1 MEFLLEI
8 NTEEMPSSHVKS
20 ALTQLKQKM
29 ESELGSFQI
38 SVNLIETHGTCRRL
52 VVLGDFAPRQ
62 EDREEVLVG
71 PPKAVA
77 VAPDGNFTAAALGF
91 AKSQGVDPN
100 ELEIVH
106 TPKGEY
112 FGLKR
117 IEKGKATQEIL
128 SKAVPSLITSLSFP
142 KMMRWA
148 EGTLRFSRPI
158 KNILCLFDA
167 KVVPFSVEGI
177 SSRGTTT
184 GHKLHAPA
192 KRKIR
197 SFEEYKEILRK
208 ARIIVDEGE
217 RKEIIVRQTEELLAP
232 LKARVHPDEEL
243 LEKLTYDVEHP
254 FVFLGSFPE
263 EYLNLPLEVLSTAMK
278 EGQKLFS
285 VVKDKKQLPV
295 FLGVADA
302 YKDAKSLIRNGN
314 ERVLKARLED
324 ARFFW
329 EQDVKIPLRERVPGL
344 EKVIFQ
350 EKLGS
355 YQAKAE
361 RIKKIVAYLC
371 DKIDERKMK
380 KELVLAAEL
389 CKTDLIT
396 EMVRE
401 FPSLQGKVGGL
412 YTRKQGYSSLV
423 SQAVYEHYQPVSLED
438 NSPSSM
444 GGALLSLADKMDS
457 IVGGVGIGIE
467 VSGSSDPFG
476 LRRHAQGVCKI
487 ILDRKIILSLS
498 RLLEKVL
505 AVYGNILVLPKAE
518 VVDYCKKFFEN
529 RLRYIYERMEYR
541 YDLVSAALGPGIDN
555 VYHTYLRLKALDAL
569 KASPQ
574 FEPMILIAK
583 RVNNIL
589 RDQPS
594 FRVNPDFFREKQ
606 ERELAST
613 FSIIKENVAPM
624 ISRGDFSQAQKIIFR
639 IQSSLNSFFDHVLVM
654 AEDKKLRQNRLGL
667 LQSISRL
674 LVQVAD
680 YSQVVIEGERD

>member
-1 MEFLLEI
+1 MEFFLEI
-8 NTEEMPSSHVKS
+8 NVEEMPSSHVKS
-20 ALTQLKQKM
+20 ALTQLKEKI

-38 SVNLIETHGTCRRL
+38 SINWIKTHGTCRRL

-62 EDREEVLVG
+62 EDREEIFVG

-77 VAPDGNFTAAALGF
+77 VSPDGNFTAAALGF

-100 ELEIVH
+100 ELEIVR
-106 TPKGEY
+106 TSKGEY
-112 FGLKR
+112 LGLKR
-117 IEKGKATQEIL
+117 IEKGKTTQEIL
-128 SKAVPSLITSLSFP
+128 AKALPSLITSLSFP
-142 KMMRWA
+142 KMMRWT
-148 EGTLRFSRPI
+148 EGSLRFSRPI
-158 KNILCLFDA
+158 KNILCLFDT
-167 KVVPFSVEGI
+167 KIVPFSVDGI
-177 SSRGTTT
+177 SSRDTTT

-192 KRKIR
+192 KRKVR
-197 SFEEYKEILRK
+197 SFAEYAEILRK
-208 ARIIVDEGE
+208 ARVIVDEEE
-217 RKEIIVRQTEELLAP
+217 RKEIIVRQTTEHLAP
-232 LKARVHPDEEL
+232 LKARIHPDEDL

-254 FVFLGSFPE
+254 LVFLGSFPE

-302 YKDAKSLIRNGN
+302 YQDAKSLIRNGN

-329 EQDVKIPLRERVPGL
+329 GQDVKIPLRERVPGL

-355 YQAKAE
+355 YKDKAE
-361 RIKKIVAYLC
+361 RMKKIVAYLC

-389 CKTDLIT
+389 CKTDLVT

-412 YTRKQGYSSLV
+412 YARKQGYSSLV
-423 SQAVYEHYQPVSLED
+423 SQAVYEHYQPISLED
-438 NSPSSM
+438 NSPSSL
-444 GGALLSLADKMDS
+444 GGSLLSIADKMDS
-457 IVGGVGIGIE
+457 IVGGVGVGIE

-476 LRRHAQGVCKI
+476 LRRNAHGVCKI

-498 RLLEKVL
+498 RLLGKVL
-505 AVYGNILVLPKAE
+505 TVYGDILALPKAE
-518 VVDYCKKFFEN
+518 VMDYCQKFFEN
-529 RLRYIYERMEYR
+529 RLRYIFERMGYR
-541 YDLVSAALGPGIDN
+541 YDLVNAALGPGIDN
-555 VYHTYLRLKALDAL
+555 VYHTFLRLKALDAL

-589 RDQPS
+589 RDQTS
-594 FRVNPDFFREKQ
+594 FRVNSDLFREKQ
-606 ERELAST
+606 ERELASI
-613 FSIIKENVAPM
+613 FSIIKENVAPI

-654 AEDKKLRQNRLGL
+654 TEDKKLRQNRLGL

-680 YSQVVIEGERD
+680 YSQVVIEKK